1 MATIFSKIIAGEIPC
16 YKVAEDEKNFAFLDI
31 NPVNKGHVLVV
42 PKTENDYIFNLSDD
56 DYQSLT
62 MFARRVAKAIDKAL
76 PCKRVGV
83 AVIGLEVPHAH
94 IHLIPIVE
102 EKDMYFDKQKLT
114 LPAEEM
120 QAIADAIAKEMDM
133 YFDKQ
138 KLTLPAEEMQAIADA
153 IAKEM

>member
-120 QAIADAIAKEMDM
+120 QSIADAIAKEM
-133 YFDKQ
+133 
-138 KLTLPAEEMQAIADA
+138 
-153 IAKEM
+153 

>member
-42 PKTENDYIFNLSDD
+42 SKTENDYIFNLSDD

-120 QAIADAIAKEMDM
+120 QTIADAIAKEM
-133 YFDKQ
+133 
-138 KLTLPAEEMQAIADA
+138 
-153 IAKEM
+153 

>member
-62 MFARRVAKAIDKAL
+62 MFARRVAK
-76 PCKRVGV
+76 RVGV

-120 QAIADAIAKEMDM
+120 QAIADAIAKEM
-133 YFDKQ
+133 
-138 KLTLPAEEMQAIADA
+138 
-153 IAKEM
+153 

>member
-1 MATIFSKIIAGEIPC
+1 MDSNGIEWNNIVMATIFSKIIAGEIPC

-120 QAIADAIAKEMDM
+120 QAIADAIAKEM
-133 YFDKQ
+133 
-138 KLTLPAEEMQAIADA
+138 
-153 IAKEM
+153 

>member
-1 MATIFSKIIAGEIPC
+1 MATIFSKIIAGEITC

-56 DYQSLT
+56 DYASLT
-62 MFARRVAKAIDKAL
+62 AFARRIAKAMDKAL
-76 PCKRVGV
+76 PCKRIGV
-83 AVIGLEVPHAH
+83 TVIGLEVPHAH

-120 QAIADAIAKEMDM
+120 QAIADAIAK
-133 YFDKQ
+133 Q
-138 KLTLPAEEMQAIADA
+138 L
-153 IAKEM
+153 

>member
-31 NPVNKGHVLVV
+31 NPVNRGHVLVV

-120 QAIADAIAKEMDM
+120 QTIADAIAKEM
-133 YFDKQ
+133 
-138 KLTLPAEEMQAIADA
+138 
-153 IAKEM
+153 

>member
-1 MATIFSKIIAGEIPC
+1 MATIFSRIIAGEIPC

-31 NPVNKGHVLVV
+31 NPVNRGHVLVV

-56 DYQSLT
+56 DYASLT
-62 MFARRVAKAIDKAL
+62 MFARRVAKALEQAVE
-76 PCKRVGV
+76 CKRVGM

-102 EKDMYFDKQKLT
+102 EKDMYFNKPKMT

-120 QAIADAIAKEMDM
+120 QAIADAIASKM
-133 YFDKQ
+133 
-138 KLTLPAEEMQAIADA
+138 
-153 IAKEM
+153 